1 MLIKSPLNYVG
12 GKFKLLPQIL
22 PLFPENINT
31 FVDLFTGGCNVGANV
46 KANITFCNDIIPEVI
61 EFLTACSVLSSEEML
76 GMLDNTIS
84 HFNLSKTNQEGYLAL
99 REHYNK
105 GNKNWFTFYALVAHS
120 FNNQIR
126 FNSKGEFNMP
136 FGKDRS
142 SFNPALRQ
150 KFVEFVDHLK
160 TINIQFRCRDFSTL
174 KVENLSSNDFVYA
187 DPPYLLTLASYNE
200 NGGWTEKEER
210 TLYSLMDR
218 LNGNNVKF
226 ALSNV
231 TKHKGLVNE
240 MLVKWSSKYNTHN
253 LNMQY
258 SNCNY
263 QLKDREAVTQE
274 VLITNY

>member
-1 MLIKSPLNYVG
+1 MMIKSPLNYVG
-12 GKFKLLPQIL
+12 GKYKLLPQIL

-46 KANITFCNDIIPEVI
+46 KANMIFCNDIITEVI
-61 EFLTACSVLSSEEML
+61 DFLDACKCYTSSTMIAIL
-76 GMLDNTIS
+76 NDTIRKYD
-84 HFNLSKTNQEGYLAL
+84 LSKTNQDGYLQL
-99 REHYNK
+99 RKDYND
-105 GNKNWFTFYALVAHS
+105 GNKTWFTFYALVSHA

-142 SFNPALRQ
+142 SFNPSLRQ
-150 KFVEFVDHLK
+150 KFTEFVDHMK

-174 KVENLSSNDFVYA
+174 KVENLGAGDFVYS
-187 DPPYLLTLASYNE
+187 DSPYLLTLASYNE
-200 NGGWTEKEER
+200 NGGWTEKEEY

-218 LNGNNVKF
+218 LNGNNIKF

-231 TKHKGLVNE
+231 MIHKGKTNE
-240 MLVKWSSKYNTHN
+240 ILREWSKKYNTHY
-253 LNMQY
+253 LNHSY

-263 QLKDREAVTQE
+263 QLKDKSGSQE